1 MSPWFSF
8 WNPKFVSEDIPILTW
23 GCISHDE
30 TGEWENVD
38 DFRWLR
44 AVQSPNWSILPPSE
58 RVSVNETDVADRT
71 TSNSSRKL
79 NS

>member
-1 MSPWFSF
+1 M
-8 WNPKFVSEDIPILTW
+8 
-23 GCISHDE
+23 
-30 TGEWENVD
+30 D

-58 RVSVNETDVADRT
+58 RVRVDDADVAEKT
-71 TSNSSRKL
+71 VSNSARKL